1 MSNKIIETYKN
12 YLEIEIPEK
21 YIIFVKSIRVQILV
35 HLDIKILIVLKCRAS
50 GPCEMKIHW
59 IKLWLILA
67 YLVDNFFR
75 KFIAPISFW

>member
-50 GPCEMKIHW
+50 DPCEMKIH
-59 IKLWLILA
+59 
-67 YLVDNFFR
+67 
-75 KFIAPISFW
+75 